1 MEAVGADGYK
11 CSLCDVTC
19 TGTDAF
25 NAHLKGAK
33 HLKVSYKIPTCNS
46 IPTRQAMLTVFRLTK
61 LKAQFQKFNYL
72 KKT

>member
-1 MEAVGADGYK
+1 MDAFYEPHYFYVCLQTYKEHLEGQKHKKREAAQKQIEAAGPDGYR

-33 HLKVSYKIPTCNS
+33 HLKVS
-46 IPTRQAMLTVFRLTK
+46 
-61 LKAQFQKFNYL
+61 
-72 KKT
+72 